1 MSESARRLVYLESE
15 GFRNCPLHRRGAV
28 RFAAAM
34 VGSVLSAADRTQ
46 LLRLMRRQLNS
57 TVHRRMNVLLLDDGW
72 AAERIA
78 EALYIDAE
86 TVREH
91 RQLYKTAG
99 ISGLERLAYVGAEPD
114 LSTEQRAKLAAELER
129 RLYMTS
135 KEVCG
140 YAATEFGVEYTP
152 NAMSKL
158 LKRLGFVYKKP
169 KRVPAKADAAAQQ
182 QFVEQTLAPLMATA
196 GAETPLYFADAAH
209 PAYIGHPACGW
220 IKKGQTRD
228 LKSNHGR
235 VNVTI
240 NGALSWPEREVV
252 RREAGT
258 ITSAAMIELF
268 DDLAAR
274 HPTAT
279 AVSVVLDNASYN
291 HSKEIKAYLDQPGC
305 RIKLVYLPAYAPN
318 LNLIERLWWLL
329 KKKAL
334 HNQHYPRLAEFKA
347 AIDRFFDNISR
358 YRTEI
363 ASLITRKFQFIGGSN
378 PQAP

>member
-1 MSESARRLVYLESE
+1 
-15 GFRNCPLHRRGAV
+15 
-28 RFAAAM
+28 
-34 VGSVLSAADRTQ
+34 
-46 LLRLMRRQLNS
+46 
-57 TVHRRMNVLLLDDGW
+57 MNVLLLLDDGW

-86 TVREH
+86 TVAEH
-91 RQLYKTAG
+91 RRLYESAG
-99 ISGLERLAYVGAEPD
+99 ISGLERLAYVGAACD
-114 LSTEQRAKLAAELER
+114 LTTEQRARLRTELEA

-135 KEVCG
+135 KQVC
-140 YAATEFGVEYTP
+140 AFVATEFGIEYTA

-169 KRVPAKADAAAQQ
+169 KRVLAKADAAVQQ
-182 QFVEQTLAPLMATA
+182 QFVEQTLAPLMAAA
-196 GAETPLYFADAAH
+196 GAEKPLYFADAAH

-220 IKKGQTRD
+220 IRKGQTRE

-252 RREAGT
+252 RREAGK

-279 AVSVVLDNASYN
+279 AVHVVLDNARYN
-291 HSKEIKAYLDQPGC
+291 HSKEIKAYLEQRGC
-305 RIKLVYLPAYAPN
+305 RIKLVYLPTYAPN
-318 LNLIERLWWLL
+318 LNLIERLWLLL

-334 HNQHYPRLAEFKA
+334 WNQYFPRLADFKA
-347 AIDRFFDNISR
+347 AIDGFFDNISSHQAD
-358 YRTEI
+358 I
-363 ASLITRKFQFIGGSN
+363 ASLITGVFHFIGVSK
-378 PQAP
+378 PQPP